1 MTLREPQRQPAH
13 GRGLI
18 DLHLHT
24 TASDGR
30 CTPSEL
36 VEQAV
41 AARLT
46 VMAVTDHDT
55 LAAVP
60 DLTARAAA
68 HAIEVVAGIEITAV
82 ENGLDVHVL
91 GYFVKA
97 DRALDDFLVSQRR
110 ARLTRVRAI
119 ADRLTGLGL
128 PVDLDPLLDD
138 AQRHAAGAVGRPL
151 VARAMI
157 TAGYVTTVREA
168 FDRWLG
174 HGRPAFVPRTG
185 ATPETVIAIIQR
197 AGGLASLAHPGRTG
211 IDGRIAALCDAG
223 LDAIEVFHSD
233 HDPGD
238 IDRYGRMARDLGCL
252 VTGGSDFHGDP
263 DRMVAPGS
271 TTLPAHEWDRLR
283 AAARAH
289 G

>member
-1 MTLREPQRQPAH
+1 M
-13 GRGLI
+13 
-18 DLHLHT
+18 
-24 TASDGR
+24 
-30 CTPSEL
+30 PSEL
-36 VEQAV
+36 VEQAA

-60 DLTARAAA
+60 EVAARARA
-68 HAIEVVAGIEITAV
+68 HGIEVVAGIEITAV
-82 ENGLDVHVL
+82 ESGLDVHVL
-91 GYFVKA
+91 GYFVNQA
-97 DRALDDFLVSQRR
+97 DRALDDFLASQRR
-110 ARLTRVRAI
+110 LRLTRVRAI

-128 PVDLDPLLDD
+128 PVDLEPLLDD
-138 AQRHAAGAVGRPL
+138 AQRHAARAVGRPL

-157 TAGYVTTVREA
+157 TAGYVTSVREA

-185 ATPETVIAIIQR
+185 PTPETVIAIIQR
-197 AGGLASLAHPGRTG
+197 AGGLASLAHPGRTR
-211 IDGRIAALCDAG
+211 IDGRITALCEAG

-238 IDRYGRMARDLGCL
+238 VERYGRMARDLGCL

-263 DRMVAPGS
+263 QRAVSPGS

-283 AAARAH
+283 VARPAH